1 MDNFMSKLS
10 QRINAQDTIKANL
23 MADAAEKEQL
33 KKQLAEYDSIMQSVR
48 NLYLKQ
54 EENSEVFKE
63 LLAKL
68 DAKTATED
76 KQPQLLAEM
85 KEYISKSDEFT
96 HKECVKVYRNVQ
108 ALLDEQNK
116 KLDADVAALKEQ
128 VESCKAPDLSEELAQ
143 LKRMEAK
150 HNRTNKWLLWLAVL
164 MSAANIAV
172 VLCIYFGILPF

>member
-10 QRINAQDTIKANL
+10 QKINAQDTIKANF

-54 EENSEVFKE
+54 EENSEAFKE

-68 DAKTATED
+68 EAQTVRED
-76 KQPQLLAEM
+76 KQPQFLAEM

-108 ALLDEQNK
+108 ALLEEQNK
-116 KLDADVAALKEQ
+116 KQDEDVAALKEQ
-128 VESCKAPDLSEELAQ
+128 IEGAKTPDLSEALLE
-143 LKRMEAK
+143 LKRREAK
-150 HNRTNKWLLWLAVL
+150 HNRTNKCLLWLTLFVSL
-164 MSAANIAV
+164 ANIAA
-172 VLCIYFGILPF
+172 VLCIYFGVLPF